1 MRIDESIY
9 YPNQKDP
16 VEKQVAIPTNQDTN
30 PDTVLLYRS
39 QIQSGYAKA
48 VVLAVGKN
56 TLFEKED
63 RDDGM
68 TANLTKETGLQK
80 VMQNVADLLSKK
92 AYKLALL
99 IVVVLNVY
107 LAFRIMISKEL
118 NLISSESF

>member
-1 MRIDESIY
+1 M
-9 YPNQKDP
+9 
-16 VEKQVAIPTNQDTN
+16 
-30 PDTVLLYRS
+30 LLYRS

-63 RDDGM
+63 HDDGM
-68 TANLTKETGLQK
+68 TTNLTKETGLQK
-80 VMQNVADLLSKK
+80 VMQGYADLLSKK

-99 IVVVLNVY
+99 IVVILNVF
-107 LAFRIMISKEL
+107 LTFRIMISKEL